1 MFKRV
6 RRPGDYMLF
15 VVVILLI
22 SFLVN
27 VYISINNYKFKYRIG
42 RESYTNIEKIKS
54 TNKTNNEI
62 LNNAIKVGCLDNME
76 LLKLYKNYGELSDS
90 MVSLWDEYSFYEE
103 NISILDFGK
112 KKIDKNNVVFND
124 IYGTIEEY
132 FRSLMDEEMK
142 TQSYKVELTGKTL
155 ENFNSILII
164 SNNIDSYY
172 NEFYDKN
179 LSSVDIEDREKAIIK
194 KYYWIEILEDINEIN
209 QKYINSNFTF

>member
-103 NISILDFGK
+103 N
-112 KKIDKNNVVFND
+112 
-124 IYGTIEEY
+124 
-132 FRSLMDEEMK
+132 K

-209 QKYINSNFTF
+209 QKYINSDFTF

>member
-1 MFKRV
+1 MFKKV

-27 VYISINNYKFKYRIG
+27 VYISIDNYKFKYRVG

-62 LNNAIKVGCLDNME
+62 LNNAIKIGSLDNME

-103 NISILDFGK
+103 NISVLDFSK
-112 KKIDKNNVVFND
+112 KKIYKNNVVFND

-142 TQSYKVELTGKTL
+142 KQSYKVELTGKTL

-164 SNNIDSYY
+164 SNKIDSYY
-172 NEFYDKN
+172 DEFYNKN
-179 LSSVDIEDREKAIIK
+179 LSSVDIEDREKTIIK
-194 KYYWIEILEDINEIN
+194 KYYWIEMLEDINEIN
-209 QKYINSNFTF
+209 QKYINSEFTH

>member
-1 MFKRV
+1 MFKKV

-27 VYISINNYKFKYRIG
+27 VYISIYNYKFKYRVG

-103 NISILDFGK
+103 NISVLDFSK

-142 TQSYKVELTGKTL
+142 KQSYKVELTGKTL

-164 SNNIDSYY
+164 SNKIDSYY
-172 NEFYDKN
+172 DEFYNKN
-179 LSSVDIEDREKAIIK
+179 LSSVDIEDREKTIIK
-194 KYYWIEILEDINEIN
+194 KYYWIEMLEDINEIN
-209 QKYINSNFTF
+209 QKYINSEFTH

>member
-1 MFKRV
+1 MFKKV

-15 VVVILLI
+15 VVVILLL

-27 VYISINNYKFKYRIG
+27 VYISIDNYKFKYRVG

-62 LNNAIKVGCLDNME
+62 LNNAIKIGSLDNME

-103 NISILDFGK
+103 NISVLDFSK

-142 TQSYKVELTGKTL
+142 NQSYKVELTGKTL

-164 SNNIDSYY
+164 SNKIDSYY
-172 NEFYDKN
+172 DEFYNKN
-179 LSSVDIEDREKAIIK
+179 LSSVDIEDREKTIIK
-194 KYYWIEILEDINEIN
+194 KYYWIEMLEDINEIN
-209 QKYINSNFTF
+209 QKYINSEFTH

>member
-15 VVVILLI
+15 VVLVLLV

-27 VYISINNYKFKYRIG
+27 VYISIDNYKFRYRVG

-62 LNNAIKVGCLDNME
+62 LNNAIKAGCLDNME

-179 LSSVDIEDREKAIIK
+179 LSSIDIEDREKAIIK

-209 QKYINSNFTF
+209 QKYINSDFTL

>member
-1 MFKRV
+1 MFKKV

-27 VYISINNYKFKYRIG
+27 VYISIDNYKFKYRVG

-62 LNNAIKVGCLDNME
+62 LNNSIKIGSLDNME

-103 NISILDFGK
+103 NISVLDFSK

-142 TQSYKVELTGKTL
+142 KQSYKVELTGKTL

-164 SNNIDSYY
+164 SNKIDSYY
-172 NEFYDKN
+172 DEFYNKN
-179 LSSVDIEDREKAIIK
+179 LSSVDIEDREKTIIK
-194 KYYWIEILEDINEIN
+194 KYYWIEMLEDINEIN
-209 QKYINSNFTF
+209 QKYINSEFTH

>member
-1 MFKRV
+1 MFKKV

-27 VYISINNYKFKYRIG
+27 VYISIDNYKFKYRVG

-62 LNNAIKVGCLDNME
+62 LNNAIKIGSLDNME

-103 NISILDFGK
+103 NISVLDFSK

-142 TQSYKVELTGKTL
+142 NQSYKVELTGKTL

-164 SNNIDSYY
+164 SNKIDSYY
-172 NEFYDKN
+172 DEFYNKN
-179 LSSVDIEDREKAIIK
+179 LSSVDIEDREKTIIK
-194 KYYWIEILEDINEIN
+194 KYYWIEMLEDINEIN
-209 QKYINSNFTF
+209 QKYINSEFTH

>member
-1 MFKRV
+1 M
-6 RRPGDYMLF
+6 
-15 VVVILLI
+15 
-22 SFLVN
+22 
-27 VYISINNYKFKYRIG
+27 
-42 RESYTNIEKIKS
+42 
-54 TNKTNNEI
+54 
-62 LNNAIKVGCLDNME
+62 
-76 LLKLYKNYGELSDS
+76 
-90 MVSLWDEYSFYEE
+90 
-103 NISILDFGK
+103 
-112 KKIDKNNVVFND
+112 FND

-209 QKYINSNFTF
+209 QKYINSDFTL